1 MRNKWTRKE
10 YKQII
15 EDARNYFYRNYE
27 SVPYGRKEVEQW
39 MRDGIFVEMAKRL
52 KKLDFLIKVQAKLYD
67 DLPY

>member
-15 EDARNYFYRNYE
+15 ENAKHYFYINYE
-27 SVPYGRKEVEQW
+27 SVPYSEKEAEQW
-39 MRDGIFVEMAKRL
+39 MKDGIFVEMAKRL
-52 KKLDFLIKVQAKLYD
+52 KKFDFLAKVQAKLC